1 MSLLESHKNLE
12 EIFMSKDDDVVLH
25 FDKKRKVL
33 SKYAS
38 TEKETKKHKK
48 IPFTDEIYN
57 KIF

>member
-33 SKYAS
+33 SKYA
-38 TEKETKKHKK
+38 
-48 IPFTDEIYN
+48 
-57 KIF
+57 